1 MVRRIELI
9 GPGIVLSNPAHGSF
23 SFSAPV
29 QRLVAF
35 RCSPTRTSREE
46 AVPESYGRIVPFLD
60 CFTAFYFSLAESF
73 GINYLRLA
81 KTVSFCGKTLK
92 RHGHY
97 S

>member
-1 MVRRIELI
+1 
-9 GPGIVLSNPAHGSF
+9 
-23 SFSAPV
+23 
-29 QRLVAF
+29 
-35 RCSPTRTSREE
+35 
-46 AVPESYGRIVPFLD
+46 
-60 CFTAFYFSLAESF
+60 LAESF